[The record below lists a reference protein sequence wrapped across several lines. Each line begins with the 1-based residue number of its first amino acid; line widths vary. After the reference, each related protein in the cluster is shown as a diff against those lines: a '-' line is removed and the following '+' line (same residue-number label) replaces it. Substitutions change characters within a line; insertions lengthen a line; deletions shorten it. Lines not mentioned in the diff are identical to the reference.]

1 MSSDEFE
8 ADSEN
13 APMLLTAA
21 DLQKARAELA
31 EWMDPREFRRR
42 VHGLDSVRK
51 FNDNKYKFLREAWV
65 LAELSKHKSFV
76 RIRLGEDPPD
86 GYVQTENGD
95 VLKIE
100 ITSVQTPERALGT
113 EYSDKKKPK
122 EYDSIEDAEV
132 FAKVLED
139 AIKKKVNEQNRGCVL
154 VVDQNIVNAI
164 ITPDK
169 KENAIVG
176 IKGKYA
182 PEFKHLWI
190 LWNDKVF

>member
-1 MSSDEFE
+1 M
-8 ADSEN
+8 
-13 APMLLTAA
+13 
-21 DLQKARAELA
+21 
-31 EWMDPREFRRR
+31 
-42 VHGLDSVRK
+42 
-51 FNDNKYKFLREAWV
+51 
-65 LAELSKHKSFV
+65 
-76 RIRLGEDPPD
+76 I
-86 GYVQTENGD
+86 
-95 VLKIE
+95 
-100 ITSVQTPERALGT
+100 
-113 EYSDKKKPK
+113 KKKPK

-182 PEFKHLWI
+182 PEFKDLWI